1 MKNITIILL
10 GFLLFLGSCTIQK
23 RVYRPGFTVEWKG
36 DKFQATETEEIAEEN
51 LANTSVEN
59 KVEKPDLSIIDEVD
73 SKEIE
78 LAQPV
83 AQSALASNVAV
94 GTNEKQ
100 QEKALAPVAK
110 PVSKKEMKDTQ
121 FAARNAFE
129 HKASI
134 GADDSEGNG
143 ALTAIGWVFII
154 IGILLLVF
162 VSILVGILLM
172 LVGLLFL
179 VVGKNN

>member
-23 RVYRPGFTVEWKG
+23 RVYRTGFTVEWKG

-100 QEKALAPVAK
+100 QEKALAPGAK

-121 FAARNAFE
+121 FTARNAFE

-134 GADDSEGNG
+134 GADDEGNG
-143 ALTAIGWVFII
+143 ALTGIGWVFII
-154 IGILLLVF
+154 IGILILIF
-162 VSILVGILLM
+162 ASILVGILLM
-172 LVGLLFL
+172 LVGLLFF